1 MRVWMPLSSAVA
13 LCVAYML
20 GRVLTS
26 ASGAHVPLRVVDDP
40 RPQSATVV
48 LHSWSNGTLRGVMRG
63 SGRIVIGNRAVTV
76 NGSGA
81 FALPLD
87 LPRTAPAASA
97 AYGGGF
103 VASSRGKKYY
113 PAGSPAAAK
122 LSPKNIIHFATR
134 AEAEAAGYTAP

>member
-1 MRVWMPLSSAVA
+1 MRVWMPLSSALA
-13 LCVAYML
+13 LCAAYML

-26 ASGAHVPLRVVDDP
+26 ASGAHVPLRTIQDF

-48 LHSWSNGTLRGVMRG
+48 LTSWNNGTLRGVVHG
-63 SGRIVIGNRAVTV
+63 SGRIVVGNRATAV

-81 FALPLD
+81 FALQLD
-87 LPRTAPAASA
+87 LPKAAPA

-103 VASSRGKKYY
+103 VASSRGKKFY

-122 LSPKNIIHFATR
+122 LSPKNIIYFATR